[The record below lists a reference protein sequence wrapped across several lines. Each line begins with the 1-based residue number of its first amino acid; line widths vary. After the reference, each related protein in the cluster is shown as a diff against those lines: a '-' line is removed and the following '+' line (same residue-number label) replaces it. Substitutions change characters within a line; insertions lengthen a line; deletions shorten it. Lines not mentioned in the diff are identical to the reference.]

1 MKKAIVIGS
10 SSGIGKE
17 LAILLSKNGY
27 KVGITGRRKNKLE
40 EIQNINTDAFIVQA
54 FDCTEKNSND
64 KLNELV
70 QKLGGLDLLVF
81 SSGIGDINT
90 NLDYDIENNTNQ
102 LNVIAF
108 TKIINWAYK
117 LFEDQKQG
125 HLVAISSI
133 AGLRGGQFAPAYNA
147 SKAFQINYLEGL
159 RQKASKSKLPITITD
174 IRPGFVN
181 TAMAKG
187 EGLFW
192 VASTEKAAK
201 QIFKS
206 IITKKDITYVSKRW
220 RLIVILLKLIP
231 NFIYKKM

>member
-17 LAILLSKNGY
+17 LAILLSQNGY
-27 KVGITGRRKNKLE
+27 KVGITGRRKKKLD
-40 EIQNINTDAFIVQA
+40 EIQKINTDAFIVQP
-54 FDCTEKNSND
+54 FDCTLNNSID
-64 KLNELV
+64 ELTELV
-70 QKLGGLDLLVF
+70 QELGGLDLLIF

-90 NLDYDIENNTNQ
+90 NLDYEIENRTNQ

-108 TKIINWAYK
+108 TKITSWAYNY
-117 LFEDQKQG
+117 FEKQKQG

-159 RQKASKSKLPITITD
+159 RQKSFKTKNPITITD
-174 IRPGFVN
+174 IRPGFIDTV
-181 TAMAKG
+181 MAKG

-192 VASTEKAAK
+192 VASKEKAAK
-201 QIFKS
+201 QILKS
-206 IITKKDITYVSKRW
+206 IDANKDITYVSKRW
-220 RLIVILLKLIP
+220 RIIAILLKVLP
-231 NFIYKKM
+231 NFIYKRL

>member
-17 LAILLSKNGY
+17 LAILLSQNGY
-27 KVGITGRRKNKLE
+27 KVGITGRRKKKLD
-40 EIQNINTDAFIVQA
+40 EIQKINTDAFIVQP
-54 FDCTEKNSND
+54 FDCTKNNSID
-64 KLNELV
+64 ELNELV
-70 QKLGGLDLLVF
+70 QELGGLDLLIF

-90 NLDYDIENNTNQ
+90 NLDYEIENRTNQ

-108 TKIINWAYK
+108 TKITSWAYNY
-117 LFEDQKQG
+117 FEKQKQG

-159 RQKASKSKLPITITD
+159 RQKSFKTKNPITITD
-174 IRPGFVN
+174 IRPGFIDTV
-181 TAMAKG
+181 MAKG

-192 VASTEKAAK
+192 VASKEKAAK
-201 QIFKS
+201 QILKS
-206 IITKKDITYVSKRW
+206 IDANKDITYVSKRW
-220 RLIVILLKLIP
+220 RIIAILLKVLP
-231 NFIYKKM
+231 NFIYKRL

>member
-17 LAILLSKNGY
+17 LAILLSKNRY
-27 KVGITGRRKNKLE
+27 KVGLTGRRKNNLE
-40 EIQNINTDAFIVQA
+40 EIKNINTDAFIVQS
-54 FDCTEKNSND
+54 FDCTDNNSINQLD
-64 KLNELV
+64 ELI

-81 SSGIGDINT
+81 SSGIGYINT
-90 NLDYDIENNTNQ
+90 DLNYEIENNTNQ

-108 TKIINWAYK
+108 TKITSWAYK
-117 LFEDQKQG
+117 YFEKQKQG
-125 HLVAISSI
+125 HLIAISSI
-133 AGLRGGQFAPAYNA
+133 AGLRGGQFSPAYNA

-181 TAMAKG
+181 TDMAKG

-220 RLIVILLKLIP
+220 RLIAIILKLIP